1 MLSLAVIILLSYL
14 VGSIPGSVWVG
25 KALKGIDVRDF
36 GSGNAGA
43 TNTFRVLGWK
53 AGTLA
58 TLVDVGK
65 GLLAAGVI
73 ATIRIDQM
81 EVALPFWNPDVF
93 YQMVAGVAA
102 VVGHMYPLYIGFRGG
117 KGMNTSAGVLFAITP
132 YSMWI
137 TLVVFVLVL
146 LTTRYV
152 SLASMFAALA
162 FPITVGIRKY
172 VFHIDRLD
180 ASIFVISIAIS
191 IGLIYAHRSNIKRLF
206 AGNENRVKSFR
217 PARGMIGRGE
227 IQ

>member
-1 MLSLAVIILLSYL
+1 MLSLIVIIILSYL

-25 KALKGIDVRDF
+25 KLTHGIDVREH

-53 AGTLA
+53 AGVLA
-58 TLVDVGK
+58 TVVDVGK

-73 ATIRIDQM
+73 ANLRLGQGVI
-81 EVALPFWNPDVF
+81 ELPFWNPDVF
-93 YQMVAGVAA
+93 YQMVAGAFA
-102 VVGHMYPLYIGFRGG
+102 VIGHMYPIYIGFRGG

-137 TLVVFVLVL
+137 TLAMFLIVL

-152 SLASMFAALA
+152 SLASILAAIT
-162 FPITVGIRKY
+162 FPVTVAIRKY

-180 ASIFVISIAIS
+180 ASIFVMSLVIAA
-191 IGLIYAHRSNIKRLF
+191 GLIYAHRSNIRRLL
-206 AGNENRVKSFR
+206 GGEENRVKNFR
-217 PARGMIGRGE
+217 LAKGMRARGE
-227 IQ
+227 L